1 MVLYIDGD
9 SERGLII
16 EISTHFKKT
25 NEIEVIEDR

>member
-1 MVLYIDGD
+1 MVLYID

-16 EISTHFKKT
+16 EISTHLKKT